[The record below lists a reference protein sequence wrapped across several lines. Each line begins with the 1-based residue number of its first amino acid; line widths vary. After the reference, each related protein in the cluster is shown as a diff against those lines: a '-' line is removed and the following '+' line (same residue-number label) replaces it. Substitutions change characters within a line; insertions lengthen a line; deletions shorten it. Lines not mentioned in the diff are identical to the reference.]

1 MRPEGRSIDRTF
13 EYAYLEKLTAGDCTG
28 LIVDD
33 QDIATRDRGLRT
45 MVDVVHSSESEAMV
59 MCKSFRLV
67 LLLIFFGT
75 ALCQSASG
83 QERFRMAWA
92 GMTPSNTP
100 IWVADQKGFFKKNG
114 LQPEVI
120 AISASTIVIQA
131 LLTGEVDL
139 IIAPSA
145 TLVTSRLAGADAI
158 MVSTNLPL
166 FIDHIVSHA
175 SITTLEQLKGKTG
188 GVNRLG
194 TSSDMTLRL
203 ALRRFGIDPE
213 KDTKII
219 ATGEN
224 PQRLAA
230 LARGITQYTLMG
242 EPLVREAEKMG
253 FRDLIDIGTLKIPY
267 HVNGVVTRESTIR
280 TRRPLV
286 AKVVR
291 AFAEAIHYIKTD
303 KEGTKAIISKN
314 LKVTDPEGLE
324 RGYRAYS
331 AAFPEIPTPSSD
343 GVKTLLDDMAP
354 RNPKA
359 AAADPKTFVDTSFV
373 HELETSGFIKQLY
386 KR

>member
-1 MRPEGRSIDRTF
+1 MRRTI
-13 EYAYLEKLTAGDCTG
+13 YLCLT
-28 LIVDD
+28 
-33 QDIATRDRGLRT
+33 
-45 MVDVVHSSESEAMV
+45 
-59 MCKSFRLV
+59 
-67 LLLIFFGT
+67 LLILCLSLARLST
-75 ALCQSASG
+75 A
-83 QERFRMAWA
+83 QEKMRIAWA
-92 GMTPSNTP
+92 GSTPSNTP

-114 LQPEVI
+114 LNAEVI

-131 LLTGEVDL
+131 LLTGEVDF

-145 TLVTSRLAGADAI
+145 TLVTSRLAGADTV

-166 FIDHIVSHA
+166 FIDHIVSLSDIA
-175 SITTLEQLKGKTG
+175 SVEQLKGKIG

-194 TSSDMTLRL
+194 TTSDMTLRL

-230 LARGITQYTLMG
+230 LSRNITQFTLLG

-267 HVNGVVTRESTIR
+267 HVNAVVTREKTVKE
-280 TRRPLV
+280 RRPFVL
-286 AKVVR
+286 KVVR
-291 AFAEAIHYIKTD
+291 AFTEALHFIKTN
-303 KEGTKAIISKN
+303 KEETKALIAKN
-314 LKVTDPEGLE
+314 LKTNDPEGLE
-324 RGYRAYS
+324 RAYRAYNG
-331 AAFPEIPTPSSD
+331 AFPEIPYPNAE

-354 RNPKA
+354 RTPKA
-359 AAADPKTFVDTSFV
+359 ATADPKSFVDMSLV
-373 HELETSGFIKQLY
+373 QELEASGLIKQLY

>member
-1 MRPEGRSIDRTF
+1 MGRSFWLFLTF
-13 EYAYLEKLTAGDCTG
+13 VGYCFSLPQPLAAQEKMR
-28 LIVDD
+28 I
-33 QDIATRDRGLRT
+33 
-45 MVDVVHSSESEAMV
+45 
-59 MCKSFRLV
+59 
-67 LLLIFFGT
+67 
-75 ALCQSASG
+75 
-83 QERFRMAWA
+83 AWA
-92 GMTPSNTP
+92 GSTPSNTP

-114 LQPEVI
+114 LNAEVI

-131 LLTGEVDL
+131 LLTGEVDC

-145 TLVTSRLAGADAI
+145 TLVTSRLAGADTI

-166 FIDHIVSHA
+166 FIDHIVSLA
-175 SITTLEQLKGKTG
+175 DITTVEQLKGKTG

-194 TSSDMTLRL
+194 TTSDMTLRL
-203 ALRRFGIDPE
+203 ALRRYGIDPE
-213 KDTKII
+213 KETKII

-230 LARGITQYTLMG
+230 LSRNITQFTLLG

-253 FRDLIDIGTLKIPY
+253 FRDLVDIGTLKIPY
-267 HVNGVVTRESTIR
+267 HVNSVVTRESTVR
-280 TRRPLV
+280 ARRPFV
-286 AKVVR
+286 TKVVR
-291 AFAEAIHYIKTD
+291 AFTEALHYIKTD

-314 LKVTDPEGLE
+314 LKTNDPEGLE
-324 RGYRAYS
+324 RAYRAYN
-331 AAFPEIPTPSSD
+331 AAFPEIPYPNAE

-373 HELETSGFIKQLY
+373 QELETSGFIKQLY